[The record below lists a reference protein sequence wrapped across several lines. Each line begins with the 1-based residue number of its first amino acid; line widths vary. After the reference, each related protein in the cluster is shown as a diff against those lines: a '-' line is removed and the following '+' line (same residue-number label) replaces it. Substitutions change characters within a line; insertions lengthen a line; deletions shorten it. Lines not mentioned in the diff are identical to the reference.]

1 MVQDERTCYIHVYV
15 EVNEKWKNKSPHS
28 MSIVSWMIEL
38 VNVGKKCRYVDKWW
52 RLWQDCMVEDDWMR
66 ERERWDTE
74 EQTSLFPYSNINE
87 TPEALGPESPK
98 NQKHHGETNAGWV
111 CAAIK

>member
-1 MVQDERTCYIHVYV
+1 MVQDERTCYVHVYV

-38 VNVGKKCRYVDKWW
+38 VNVGKKCRYVINDG
-52 RLWQDCMVEDDWMR
+52 DCDRIVWLKMIEMR
-66 ERERWDTE
+66 ERERWDRE

-87 TPEALGPESPK
+87 TPEALGPESLK